1 MPVPYDVGGSG
12 ETGGGGVL
20 CPPAQVGGSGKG
32 AGLRGGSAT
41 ADGSRAYEML
51 NRAACCASEERE
63 RVELCKREGER
74 LRREGGRGGEI
85 EGERETK

>member
-1 MPVPYDVGGSG
+1 
-12 ETGGGGVL
+12 
-20 CPPAQVGGSGKG
+20 
-32 AGLRGGSAT
+32 
-41 ADGSRAYEML
+41 ML